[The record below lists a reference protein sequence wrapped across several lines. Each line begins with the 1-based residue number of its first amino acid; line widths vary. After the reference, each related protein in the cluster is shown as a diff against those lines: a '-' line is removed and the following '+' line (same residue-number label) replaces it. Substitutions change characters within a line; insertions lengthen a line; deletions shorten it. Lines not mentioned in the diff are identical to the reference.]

1 MAASFNN
8 TLEKQLLSELKNILS
23 DSKIGIEKESLRVI
37 NRSISQK
44 PHPHSLG
51 SSLCNRYITT
61 DFSEAQLELVTPPT
75 NEKYEG
81 LEFLEDIHHF
91 VSSNIDDEILWPF
104 SMPTHISNE
113 EDISIANYGSSNLG
127 KFKKIYRNG
136 LSHRYGRIMQSI
148 SGIHYNYSLPESLWQ
163 SEFIKSNSENPMET
177 RSSAYFN
184 MLRNI
189 YRMNWL
195 ILYLFGASPIIT
207 KSFIATN
214 NHSLKQL
221 DIDSDTYYLPYA
233 TSLRMSDFGY
243 SNAIRNNLKV
253 SMNSLKEYVSDL
265 REATSIPFDD
275 FLAIDAKQQQI
286 NANVLQIDDE
296 YYAIARAK
304 SATLSN
310 LRTTSKL
317 THGGVDFIELR
328 SLDLNPYSRI
338 GIDKETLFFLES
350 LSIYCFIKQGPKFT
364 DDEIKEINQN
374 DSIVAEKGRAPNLNL
389 LKSGERISLKTWGK
403 KIIENLLPIAA
414 LLDCEKKEYTNALDQ
429 MIEKINDTKLT
440 TSGRFLDEI
449 LSRNINFI
457 DFGRDI
463 GESNKAYYLN
473 LESTHNT
480 RWSLLENESRDSHN
494 QLKKLERN
502 DKKSYKSFVEDYF
515 KH

>member
-1 MAASFNN
+1 MSANFNN
-8 TLEKQLLSELKNILS
+8 NLEKRLLSELKNILS

-37 NRSISQK
+37 NSSISQK
-44 PHPHSLG
+44 HHPNSLG
-51 SSLCNRYITT
+51 SALFNRYITT

-75 NEKYEG
+75 NKKYET

-104 SMPTHISNE
+104 SIPTLINNE

-127 KFKKIYRNG
+127 IFKKTYRKG
-136 LSHRYGRIMQSI
+136 LSLRYGRLMQSI
-148 SGIHYNYSLPESLWQ
+148 SGIHYNYSLPESFWQ
-163 SEFIKSNSENPMET
+163 SEFINNNSENSMEI

-214 NHSLKQL
+214 NQSLKQL
-221 DIDSDTYYLPYA
+221 DFDSQTYYLPYA

-253 SMNSLKEYVSDL
+253 SMASLKEYVSDL
-265 REATSIPFDD
+265 RKATSTPFDD
-275 FLAIDAKQQQI
+275 FLEIDEHQQQI

-350 LSIYCFIKQGPKFT
+350 FLIYCFVKQGPKFT
-364 DDEIKEINQN
+364 DNEIKEINQN
-374 DSIVAEKGRAPNLNL
+374 DSMSHGTEINLVQN
-389 LKSGERISLKTWGK
+389 RY
-403 KIIENLLPIAA
+403 
-414 LLDCEKKEYTNALDQ
+414 YT
-429 MIEKINDTKLT
+429 
-440 TSGRFLDEI
+440 
-449 LSRNINFI
+449 
-457 DFGRDI
+457 
-463 GESNKAYYLN
+463 
-473 LESTHNT
+473 
-480 RWSLLENESRDSHN
+480 
-494 QLKKLERN
+494 
-502 DKKSYKSFVEDYF
+502 
-515 KH
+515 